1 MSYHQP
7 EKFLFMRSAC
17 AVGIGSVRGI
27 FPNGLYHAYGKRA
40 LDLTLTLLLLP
51 IAVPIVALAALALWM
66 SGVSPFYSQLRL
78 GRHGQ
83 SFRLWKLRTMRPDA
97 DAVLEQILHADPAM
111 RAEWDATQKL
121 KDDPRVTRLGHILR
135 KTSLDEL
142 PQFLNVL
149 RGEMSLLGPRPIM
162 LDQRSLYGPTLSVY
176 TAMRPGISGLWQ
188 VTERNDAEFARRAE
202 IDIAYARGLSLRADL
217 RLIWQTI
224 RTVLRST
231 GF

>member
-1 MSYHQP
+1 MSYHP
-7 EKFLFMRSAC
+7 SHKSALLQAAY
-17 AVGIGSVRGI
+17 AVDGGRVHGV
-27 FPNGLYHAYGKRA
+27 FPNGIYHAYGKRM
-40 LDLTLTLLLLP
+40 LDLTVTVLLLP
-51 IAVPIVALAALALWM
+51 IAVPVVALAVLALWLC
-66 SGVSPFYSQLRL
+66 GVTPFYSQLRL
-78 GRHGQ
+78 GRNGQ

-97 DAVLEQILHADPAM
+97 DAVLEQILRADPAK

-135 KTSLDEL
+135 KTSLDEV

-149 RGEMSLLGPRPIM
+149 RGDMSLLGPRPIM
-162 LDQRSLYGPTLSVY
+162 LCQRSLYGPTLSVY

-202 IDIAYARGLSLRADL
+202 IDVVYARNLSLRSDL

-224 RTVLRST
+224 RTMLRST